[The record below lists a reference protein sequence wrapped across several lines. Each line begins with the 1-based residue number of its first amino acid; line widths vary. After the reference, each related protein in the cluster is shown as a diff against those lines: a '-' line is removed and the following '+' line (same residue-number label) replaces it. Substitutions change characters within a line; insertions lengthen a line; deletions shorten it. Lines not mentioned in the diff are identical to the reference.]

1 MMRHPKNILADPDF
15 NSETELD
22 VDNPNDIVAAE
33 DNQKDFIVDSGF
45 VALSEDDILI

>member
-15 NSETELD
+15 NSETDLD
-22 VDNPNDIVAAE
+22 VDNPDDIVAE